1 LSILDRILGAKPE
14 IGQPILSEPVLAKRD
29 VEPLEGTDIS
39 LFNTI
44 IPTWWAQNGLSLSQ
58 QWVPGDGYLAE
69 KVWVSNRCIQ
79 LNSQQVASMPLKFVG
94 ATEPA
99 WISAPDPHWYPNGI
113 GDAIF
118 AIVKYMYG
126 WGFACGFITDFYA
139 DGYPRTWTVLPS
151 PHLEIRQDRD
161 TGDRTYKLGQ
171 ETLDPR
177 RVFQI
182 DRDPG
187 HRAHGTS
194 ALGAYAQQAWGLL
207 AAGNQSMD
215 VSQGGVPK
223 AVLKSQRKLT
233 AEQAEAIQTQWMARV
248 NARNGAPPVL
258 PPELD
263 FETLSFNPSDLAL
276 LDTQEWNARS
286 IATAFGVPSTLLN
299 MALQGGLTYQNP
311 GALGEMWWRFELRPM
326 AKRIADALTAQL
338 LPSGQY
344 VWFDATDTYLPLY
357 ANRPNE
363 PGPFADDEDD
373 PQAAPQETSAVD
385 PAAPAVAKASPAQQP
400 LPKLTAIGGRP

>member
-1 LSILDRILGAKPE
+1 
-14 IGQPILSEPVLAKRD
+14 
-29 VEPLEGTDIS
+29 
-39 LFNTI
+39 
-44 IPTWWAQNGLSLSQ
+44 
-58 QWVPGDGYLAE
+58 
-69 KVWVSNRCIQ
+69 
-79 LNSQQVASMPLKFVG
+79 
-94 ATEPA
+94 
-99 WISAPDPHWYPNGI
+99 
-113 GDAIF
+113 
-118 AIVKYMYG
+118 MYG

-233 AEQAEAIQTQWMARV
+233 KEQAEDIQTQWMARV

-338 LPSGQY
+338 LPAGQY

-363 PGPFADDEDD
+363 PGPFADDQDD
-373 PQAAPQETSAVD
+373 PQAAPQETSATD

-400 LPKLTAIGGRP
+400 PPKLTAIGGRP